1 VFFRIQLL
9 HIPFRS
15 NNKSTS
21 ESTFPET
28 DSEILIDEGRRCAR
42 KHVISHCDNS
52 RFEVD
57 VQNASGCCQCSAM
70 LDVVVLAR
78 QGSAT
83 SFSHAAHSWLRIRP
97 PTPGKRIFNR
107 QPLTHSSPQDEVH
120 VRLSMRTT
128 SRSPPSTN
136 YSLENTH
143 HTHPNSACP
152 HRNISRFG
160 RTWADIGNSHS
171 EELLEIPEGVKVSI
185 KTRNVVVEGEWTV
198 AQRIQD

>member
-1 VFFRIQLL
+1 MLV
-9 HIPFRS
+9 
-15 NNKSTS
+15 
-21 ESTFPET
+21 
-28 DSEILIDEGRRCAR
+28 DEDRRCAR
-42 KHVISHCDNS
+42 RHVISHCDNS

-57 VQNASGCCQCSAM
+57 VQNASGCCRCSAG

-120 VRLSMRTT
+120 VRLSTRTM
-128 SRSPPSTN
+128 SRSPPPTN

-143 HTHPNSACP
+143 HTHPTRPTRIATFRDLDELGLTLGIATP
-152 HRNISRFG
+152 RNCLKSPRGSRSPSRPG
-160 RTWADIGNSHS
+160 MSSSR
-171 EELLEIPEGVKVSI
+171 VSGQLRKEF
-185 KTRNVVVEGEWTV
+185 KTEC
-198 AQRIQD
+198 